1 MTLATTER
9 FDIGRVIGRMFG
21 VIGRNLAVFAGLALL
36 LSGLPTALL
45 GLARTGLLPSTGA
58 LDLGLSWSWLVNMLI
73 SAWLQAA
80 LIRGSISDLNGARA
94 SFGDCLGTATGD
106 ILPLIGV
113 SLLATAICVMGLFFF
128 IVPGIILALVLSV
141 SAPVR
146 VIERTGVFA
155 ALGRSGDLTRDH
167 RGAIFLLFLLYGA
180 GLFVG
185 GIVLNLA
192 TAPLAFAGPAAVVI
206 RAALVDPLVGAFTA
220 LIGAAGIA
228 SIYFELRTVKE
239 GIGIEALAAV
249 FD

>member
-1 MTLATTER
+1 MSLTTTER
-9 FDIGRVIGRMFG
+9 FDIGRVIGRPFG
-21 VIGRNLAVFAGLALL
+21 VIGRNFGVFAALALL

-45 GLARTGLLPSTGA
+45 GLARTGWLPRADA

-73 SAWLQAA
+73 GAWLQAA
-80 LIRGSISDLNGARA
+80 LIRGSISDLGGARA
-94 SFGDCLGTATGD
+94 SFGECLGTATGD

-113 SLLATAICVMGLFFF
+113 SVLTTVICVMGLVFF

-146 VIERTGVFA
+146 VVERTGVFA
-155 ALGRSGDLTRDH
+155 ALGRSGDLTRGH
-167 RGAIFLLFLLYGA
+167 RGAIFLLFVLYAIGM
-180 GLFVG
+180 GVG
-185 GIVLNLA
+185 GIVLTLA
-192 TAPLAFAGPAAVVI
+192 TAPLAFVGPARALVDAVVI
-206 RAALVDPLVGAFTA
+206 TPLVGTFTA
-220 LIGAAGIA
+220 LIGAAGVA

>member
-21 VIGRNLAVFAGLALL
+21 VIGRNFGVFAALALL

-58 LDLGLSWSWLVNMLI
+58 LDLGLSWSLLFNMLI
-73 SAWLQAA
+73 GAWLQAA

-94 SFGDCLGTATGD
+94 AFGDCLGTATGD

-113 SLLATAICVMGLFFF
+113 SILTTVICVMGLFFF
-128 IVPGIILALVLSV
+128 VVPGIILALILSV

-146 VIERTGVFA
+146 VVERTGVFA
-155 ALGRSGDLTRDH
+155 ALGRSGDLTRGH
-167 RGAIFLLFLLYGA
+167 RGAIFLLFLLYGV
-180 GLFVG
+180 GMVVG
-185 GIVLNLA
+185 GLVLSLA
-192 TAPLAFAGPAAVVI
+192 TAPLAFVGQSHVLVDAVVI
-206 RAALVDPLVGAFTA
+206 TPLVGAFTA

>member
-9 FDIGRVIGRMFG
+9 FDIGRVIARAFG
-21 VIGRNLAVFAGLALL
+21 VIGRNLAVFAALALL

-58 LDLGLSWSWLVNMLI
+58 LDLGLSWSWLFNMLI
-73 SAWLQAA
+73 GAWLQAA

-94 SFGDCLGTATGD
+94 AFGECLGTATGD

-113 SLLATAICVMGLFFF
+113 SILTTVICVMGLFFF
-128 IVPGIILALVLSV
+128 IVPGIILALILSV

-146 VIERTGVFA
+146 LVERTGVFA
-155 ALGRSGDLTRDH
+155 ALGRSGDLTRNH
-167 RGAIFLLFLLYGA
+167 RGAIFLLFLLYGV
-180 GLFVG
+180 GLAVG
-185 GIVLNLA
+185 GIVLSLA
-192 TAPLAFAGPAAVVI
+192 TAPLTLAGPAAVVI
-206 RAALVDPLVGAFTA
+206 RAVVIEPAVGAFTA

-239 GIGIEALAAV
+239 GVGVEALAAV